1 MKPADLARLARDFAS
16 QIQDLLNRTI
26 TKGIPITAVLYPDGK
41 QGWIGFQINKQT
53 PHAAKPIPVTISQAA
68 PKCFLVIL
76 HRLELDPEKAHLAT
90 TSSRIELHLSDDLQN
105 PIARYDYNREP
116 VFTKKGLPYPA
127 AHIHLHGVDSP
138 VNRLANNMGVSRQL
152 SDFHWPTGGKR
163 FRPTLG
169 DLIEFMIVEEL
180 AIPHNQ
186 WQETIEEH
194 RQRWFELQLSAAV
207 RRNPEIARTA
217 LDSGR

>member
-1 MKPADLARLARDFAS
+1 
-16 QIQDLLNRTI
+16 
-26 TKGIPITAVLYPDGK
+26 
-41 QGWIGFQINKQT
+41 
-53 PHAAKPIPVTISQAA
+53 
-68 PKCFLVIL
+68 
-76 HRLELDPEKAHLAT
+76 
-90 TSSRIELHLSDDLQN
+90 
-105 PIARYDYNREP
+105 
-116 VFTKKGLPYPA
+116 
-127 AHIHLHGVDSP
+127 
-138 VNRLANNMGVSRQL
+138 MGVSRQL

-163 FRPTLG
+163 FRPTLE